1 VTNVGRNT
9 LPSNKLTIQLNVN
22 LKAEIIKAYVLVCMT
37 EVLKSK

>member
-1 VTNVGRNT
+1 MTNVVRNT

-22 LKAEIIKAYVLVCMT
+22 LKAEIIKAYVVCMT